1 VKVENFEVGEKV
13 RVLDLR
19 GYVRRTAKWALPY
32 RQIGTVVKK
41 LNDVTYV
48 VAAKGWRADRV
59 LHVDKL
65 RRLESTP
72 EQELAGRPAGD
83 GPFSDRP
90 A

>member
-1 VKVENFEVGEKV
+1 MFEFWIC
-13 RVLDLR
+13 

-65 RRLESTP
+65 RRLEFAP
-72 EQELAGRPAGD
+72 EQELAGRQAGD
-83 GPFSDRP
+83 GPF
-90 A
+90 